1 MSDPAPKLS
10 PLSPPNNS
18 ELPMTYSGQTAWITG
33 ASSGIGEAL
42 ATGLAARGARL
53 VLSGRNVSELERV
66 ASACGGEALVLP
78 FETTDYAALSG
89 LVAKAWEWGDGI
101 DLLINNAGISQRSLA
116 EETEFAVY
124 ERIVAVDLL
133 APIALT
139 QALLPLMIARNRGR
153 LAFISS
159 IAGKVGVP
167 MRTAYSAAKFGLLG
181 YADALRA
188 ELSVHGFQVHGIAP
202 GSIRTNVS
210 RNALTS
216 DGSARGFSDPVI
228 DQGIDPNAAA
238 AEMLDAMAA
247 GQREIVVAE
256 GVEKQMGELTRT
268 PDALFDQVADL
279 MARGYAAQLKQEP

>member
-1 MSDPAPKLS
+1 
-10 PLSPPNNS
+10 
-18 ELPMTYSGQTAWITG
+18 MTYADQTVWITG

-42 ATGLAARGARL
+42 ATGLSARGARV
-53 VLSGRNVSELERV
+53 VLSGRNVAELERV
-66 ASACGGEALVLP
+66 AAACAGETLVLP
-78 FETTDYAALSG
+78 FETTDYAALPG
-89 LVAKAWEWGDGI
+89 LVAKAWDWRDGI
-101 DLLINNAGISQRSLA
+101 YLLVNNAGISQRSLA
-116 EETEFAVY
+116 EETAFAVY

-139 QALLPLMIARNRGR
+139 QALLPLMVARKRGR

-188 ELSVHGFQVHGIAP
+188 ELSVHNIEVHGIAP

-216 DGSARGFSDPVI
+216 DGSKRGFSDPAI
-228 DQGIDPNAAA
+228 EKGIDPQAAA

-247 GQREIVVAE
+247 GQREIVVAA

-279 MARGYAAQLKQEP
+279 MARGYAQQLKTEQ